1 MAEAEVMDVNSDTD
15 DGAMETEAADVDPAT
30 ENVHDPTYEPE
41 DEEGDAVKKR
51 IPPPLA
57 GALTS
62 PLRTA
67 PLPPEYNKKLV
78 GI

>member
-1 MAEAEVMDVNSDTD
+1 MDVNSDTD
-15 DGAMETEAADVDPAT
+15 DGAMETEAADVDPAA
-30 ENVHDPTYEPE
+30 ESVHDPTYEPE

-51 IPPPLA
+51 TPAPLA
-57 GALTS
+57 GVLTS

-78 GI
+78 ST